1 MAVKE
6 IKKPHSKIGV
16 SNYTFFPI
24 TADDIATGKTT
35 YGEAVTLP
43 GTVEIAP
50 TDSGSTSTFDAD
62 NGAYEVDSYV
72 EKMGHEITNADIPPE
87 VDAMWR
93 GAELVDNGVEFN
105 KDTVAKAEYFAVAWI
120 IEKSNGVKR
129 LVRYYKGKYGF
140 ASNIGGKTKASEGA
154 PEHQTAK
161 ATFSAVFRD
170 SDGKG
175 YYYIDTDNLPD
186 GVTEAQAIENWFKD
200 PNWYPSAAP
209 EQGA

>member
-6 IKKPHSKIGV
+6 INKPHSKIGV

-105 KDTVAKAEYFAVAWI
+105 KDTAAKAEYFAVAWI
-120 IEKSNGVKR
+120 IEKANGVKR
-129 LVRYYKGKYGF
+129 LVRYYKGKYVLPQISE
-140 ASNIGGKTKASEGA
+140 ARQKLLRARPNIRQPKPHFQPYSVILT
-154 PEHQTAK
+154 
-161 ATFSAVFRD
+161 V
-170 SDGKG
+170 
-175 YYYIDTDNLPD
+175 
-186 GVTEAQAIENWFKD
+186 KD
-200 PNWYPSAAP
+200 ITI
-209 EQGA
+209 

>member
-6 IKKPHSKIGV
+6 INKPHSKIGV

-24 TADDIATGKTT
+24 TADDMATGKTT

-105 KDTVAKAEYFAVAWI
+105 KDTAAKAEYFAVAWI
-120 IEKSNGVKR
+120 IEKANGVKR

-140 ASNIGGKTKASEGA
+140 ASNIGGKTKASE
-154 PEHQTAK
+154 
-161 ATFSAVFRD
+161 
-170 SDGKG
+170 
-175 YYYIDTDNLPD
+175 
-186 GVTEAQAIENWFKD
+186 
-200 PNWYPSAAP
+200 
-209 EQGA
+209 

>member
-6 IKKPHSKIGV
+6 INKPHSKIGV

-24 TADDIATGKTT
+24 TADDMATGKTT

-105 KDTVAKAEYFAVAWI
+105 KDTAAKAEYLRWR
-120 IEKSNGVKR
+120 G
-129 LVRYYKGKYGF
+129 
-140 ASNIGGKTKASEGA
+140 
-154 PEHQTAK
+154 
-161 ATFSAVFRD
+161 
-170 SDGKG
+170 
-175 YYYIDTDNLPD
+175 
-186 GVTEAQAIENWFKD
+186 
-200 PNWYPSAAP
+200 
-209 EQGA
+209 

>member
-6 IKKPHSKIGV
+6 INKPHSKIGV

-72 EKMGHEITNADIPPE
+72 EKWVMKLQTLIYRPRLTQCGE
-87 VDAMWR
+87 VR
-93 GAELVDNGVEFN
+93 
-105 KDTVAKAEYFAVAWI
+105 
-120 IEKSNGVKR
+120 
-129 LVRYYKGKYGF
+129 
-140 ASNIGGKTKASEGA
+140 
-154 PEHQTAK
+154 
-161 ATFSAVFRD
+161 
-170 SDGKG
+170 
-175 YYYIDTDNLPD
+175 NL
-186 GVTEAQAIENWFKD
+186 
-200 PNWYPSAAP
+200 
-209 EQGA
+209 